1 MIWLRRILV
10 IPLVLIFITSF
21 VLLLFVTE
29 LNSTLGSPEF
39 YNDQLRRADVYNWIY
54 RDLMPVALDEAEEN
68 QASELPI
75 PIRVIKDD
83 LVSVTK
89 KTLPPE
95 WLQTQAESAIK
106 ATVPYIVGD
115 EDSFSI
121 TTELRDRIDPLAA
134 AVLEVASR
142 QEIYDYLLYEMISRE
157 IMNSIGQAVDLPF
170 DVTISHG
177 EVFSAIT
184 NALPD
189 DWGQERLAEI
199 INNLAAY
206 MKGDTDRIDIPIDI
220 TDSKAPALAR
230 ITTLADQ
237 KLQDTF
243 DGLPECSSPEEFVL
257 TDTLPDCRLPG
268 MDYQDFKTAL
278 SIDVAAAVDE
288 TIGDRIPDSWIYT
301 DEQLRQSVGESNAE
315 LLDRA
320 HDLIVNGSTITEED
334 LREFISDDPD
344 AELQGFDETRQW
356 IHNVRSWLWAL
367 WLVPILLLIAIG
379 LLGGRNWR
387 SKLAWA
393 LAVLFIT
400 CLVVFI
406 ALAVIQSNVIDEHAQ
421 SLIGDPSTEE
431 GVELVTTEMGNEISY
446 NSISTFVWGIQSNT
460 LYMMIASGIV
470 LLGII
475 VWTVL
480 EPRRHPRPDEPD
492 PASIDSHPPG

>member
-10 IPLVLIFITSF
+10 IPLALIFITSF

-29 LNSTLGSPEF
+29 LNSTLGSPDF
-39 YNDQLRRADVYNWIY
+39 YNGQLRRAEVYTWIY
-54 RDLMPVALDEAEEN
+54 SDLMPAALDEAEEN

-83 LVSVTK
+83 LVSVTE

-95 WLQTQAESAIK
+95 WLRTQAESAIE
-106 ATVPYIVGD
+106 ALVPYIVGD
-115 EDSFSI
+115 EDDFSI

-134 AVLEVASR
+134 AVIEVASR
-142 QEIYDYLLYEMISRE
+142 QEIYDYLVYEMISRE
-157 IMNSIGQAVDLPF
+157 IMDSIGQAVELPF
-170 DVTISHG
+170 GVTMSQG

-189 DWGQERLAEI
+189 DWGHETLAEI
-199 INNLAAY
+199 VNNLAAY
-206 MKGDTDRIDIPIDI
+206 MKGDTNRIDVPIDI
-220 TDSKAPALAR
+220 TDSKAPALAT
-230 ITTLADQ
+230 IAATADQ
-237 KLQDTF
+237 KLQDIF
-243 DGLPECSSPEEFVL
+243 DDLPVCSSPEEFVM

-268 MDYQDFKTAL
+268 MEYQDFKTAL
-278 SIDVAAAVDE
+278 SIDVAATVDE

-301 DEQLRQSVGESNAE
+301 DDQLRQSVGESNVE

-320 HDLIVNGSTITEED
+320 RDLIVNGNTITEED
-334 LREFISDDPD
+334 FREFISDDPD
-344 AELQGFDETRQW
+344 ADLQGFDETRQW
-356 IHNVRSWLWAL
+356 IHSVRTWLWAL
-367 WLVPILLLIAIG
+367 WLVPVLLLIAIG

-421 SLIGDPSTEE
+421 TLIGDPSTED
-431 GVELVTTEMGNEISY
+431 GVALVTTEKGNEISY
-446 NSISTFVWGIQSNT
+446 NSISTFVSNIQSSA

-480 EPRRHPRPDEPD
+480 EPRRHPRPDEQD

>member
-10 IPLVLIFITSF
+10 IPLVLIFVTSF
-21 VLLLFVTE
+21 VLLLFVSE
-29 LNSTLGSPEF
+29 LNSTLGSPGF
-39 YNDQLRRADVYNWIY
+39 YNGQLRRAEVYTWIY
-54 RDLMPVALDEAEEN
+54 SELMPVALDEAEQN

-75 PIRVIKDD
+75 PLRVIKDD
-83 LVSVTK
+83 LISVTE

-106 ATVPYIVGD
+106 AIVPYVVGD
-115 EDSFSI
+115 RNDFTI

-142 QEIYDYLLYEMISRE
+142 QEIYDYLLYETISHE
-157 IMNSIGQAVDLPF
+157 IIDSVGQAANLPF
-170 DVTISHG
+170 GVTISNG
-177 EVFSAIT
+177 EIFSAIT

-189 DWGQERLAEI
+189 AWAQERLAEI
-199 INNLAAY
+199 ITNLAAY
-206 MKGDTDRIDIPIDI
+206 MKGDTDRLDIPVDI
-220 TDSKAPALAR
+220 TDSKATALAT
-230 ITTLADQ
+230 IANLADQ
-237 KLQDTF
+237 KLEDIF
-243 DGLPECSSPEEFVL
+243 DGLPECSSPEDFVL
-257 TDTLPDCRLPG
+257 TETLPDCRLPG
-268 MDYQDFKTAL
+268 MTYQDFKTAL
-278 SIDVAAAVDE
+278 SIDVAAEVNQ
-288 TIGDRIPDSWIYT
+288 TIGDSIPDSWIYT
-301 DEQLRQSVGESNAE
+301 DEQLKQSVGESNAD

-320 HDLIVNGSTITEED
+320 RDLIVNGNTITEED

-344 AELQGFDETRQW
+344 ADLQGFDEARQS

-406 ALAVIQSNVIDEHAQ
+406 ALAVIQSNVIDDHAQ
-421 SLIGDPSTEE
+421 TLIGDPSTEE
-431 GVELVTTEMGNEISY
+431 GVALVTTEKGNEISY
-446 NSISTFVWGIQSNT
+446 NSISTFV
-460 LYMMIASGIV
+460 SGIKSNAMYIMIGSGLV

-475 VWTVL
+475 IWTVL
-480 EPRRHPRPDEPD
+480 APRRHPRPEEPD
-492 PASIDSHPPG
+492 PASIDSHPPE

>member
-29 LNSTLGSPEF
+29 LNSSLGSPEF
-39 YNDQLRRADVYNWIY
+39 YNGQLRQADVYNWIY
-54 RDLMPVALDEAEEN
+54 SDLMPAALDEAEEN

-83 LVSVTK
+83 LVSVTE
-89 KTLPPE
+89 KTLPPD

-106 ATVPYIVGD
+106 AIVPYVIGD
-115 EDSFSI
+115 RNDFSI

-142 QEIYDYLLYEMISRE
+142 QEIYDFLLYDMISHE
-157 IMNSIGQAVDLPF
+157 IVSSIGQAAELPF
-170 DVTISHG
+170 GVTISQG
-177 EVFSAIT
+177 EIFSAIT
-184 NALPD
+184 KALPD
-189 DWGQERLAEI
+189 DWAQERLAEI

-206 MKGDTDRIDIPIDI
+206 MKGDTNRIDVPIDI
-220 TDSKAPALAR
+220 ADSKAPALAT
-230 ITTLADQ
+230 IATSADQ
-237 KLQDTF
+237 KLEDIF
-243 DGLPECSSPEEFVL
+243 DGLPECSSPEEFVP
-257 TDTLPDCRLPG
+257 TGTLPDCRLPG

-288 TIGDRIPDSWIYT
+288 TIGDRLPDSWIYT
-301 DEQLRQSVGESNAE
+301 DDQLRQSVGESNVE

-320 HDLIVNGSTITEED
+320 RDLIVNGNTITEED

-344 AELQGFDETRQW
+344 TELQGFDETRQW
-356 IHNVRSWLWAL
+356 IHNVRTWLWAL

-400 CLVVFI
+400 CLVAFI

-421 SLIGDPSTEE
+421 TLIGDPSTEE
-431 GVELVTTEMGNEISY
+431 GVALVTTELGNEISY
-446 NSISTFVWGIQSNT
+446 NSISTFV
-460 LYMMIASGIV
+460 SGIKSNALYIMIGSGVV

-480 EPRRHPRPDEPD
+480 EPRRHPRPEEPD
-492 PASIDSHPPG
+492 SASIDSHPPA